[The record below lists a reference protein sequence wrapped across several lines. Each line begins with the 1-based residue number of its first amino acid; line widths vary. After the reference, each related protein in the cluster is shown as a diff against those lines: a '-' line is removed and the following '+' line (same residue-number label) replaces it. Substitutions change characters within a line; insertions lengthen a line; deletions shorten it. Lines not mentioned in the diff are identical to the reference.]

1 MKPHLTCA
9 LSVALLAAG
18 CANMTKSA
26 AADPAPQMASAPA
39 NGPLWTADGGGVVPA
54 AGSVDGSVPCQSVSI
69 ALQRDAAAAPP
80 PAPQAVG
87 HTVPCRK
94 TSLFNGYLRSTLF
107 IEGLDANRTRLF
119 VATGF
124 NPLHQDLEVPPP
136 PPPPSSP
143 SASTSAPASAGAPSW
158 QAVDTP
164 STLVTT
170 LIAAPITPA
179 LVRLRWYDVDEKFA
193 PRLLGETTWTTPAP
207 PAP

>member
-1 MKPHLTCA
+1 MKLHLTCA
-9 LSVALLAAG
+9 LSITLLAAG
-18 CANMTKSA
+18 CANVSKSA
-26 AADPAPQMASAPA
+26 AADPAPQTAAAPA
-39 NGPLWTADGGGVVPA
+39 NGPLWTADGGSVAPA

-69 ALQRDAAAAPP
+69 ALQRDAAAPP
-80 PAPQAVG
+80 PAAPQAVG
-87 HTVPCRK
+87 HAVPCRK
-94 TSLFNGYLRSTLF
+94 TSLFNAYLRSPLF
-107 IEGLDANRTRLF
+107 IEGLDKNGARLF

-136 PPPPSSP
+136 PPPSSP
-143 SASTSAPASAGAPSW
+143 TASTSASAGAMSW
-158 QAVDTP
+158 QSVDTP

-193 PRLLGETTWTTPAP
+193 PRLLGETNWTNPAP